1 MENFEVLLNDKIYK
15 IKSINQ
21 GLETVFTTELNGKV
35 IIFRGW
41 EDTLKV
47 QNYEDVD
54 PALLDALAQKIDSHQ
69 M

>member
-1 MENFEVLLNDKIYK
+1 MENFEVLLHDKIYQ

-54 PALLDALAQKIDSHQ
+54 PELLDALAQKIDSHQ

>member
-1 MENFEVLLNDKIYK
+1 MENFEVLLHDKIYA
-15 IKSINQ
+15 IKSVNQ
-21 GLETVFTTELNGKV
+21 GSETVFTTELNGKV

-47 QNYEDVD
+47 QNYEDFD
-54 PALLDALAQKIDSHQ
+54 PDLLDALAQKIDSHQ